1 MYVYTL
7 LKYFTFLQ
15 INIFINITYI
25 IMNNY
30 YCLVDV
36 ILFIVCLPEACNFI
50 YCMFARGIL
59 FYLLYV
65 CQRHAIL
72 FIVCLPEA
80 CYLFIVCLP
89 EACYFIS
96 CTYVCQ
102 RHAILIIFPCCSRLW
117 FFICFI
123 TGRWMLFW
131 QKRKSE
137 KLSKSLT
144 LMVRGYSLF

>member
-50 YCMFARGIL
+50 YCMFARGMLFIYCMFARGML
-59 FYLLYV
+59 FYFLY
-65 CQRHAIL
+65 I
-72 FIVCLPEA
+72 
-80 CYLFIVCLP
+80 CLP
-89 EACYFIS
+89 EACYFIYL
-96 CTYVCQ
+96 T
-102 RHAILIIFPCCSRLW
+102 CCSRLW